1 MNGVKMVGRPVLS
14 GTNEY
19 NEARARKMKA
29 DAQLAE
35 MEVRKAKKD
44 FIATSQVLKGWS
56 EIVGAMKSKLTAIP
70 SIIAPQLSV
79 EAEVGTI
86 RQILSDQINECL
98 EELSNY
104 DPKQS
109 TSTDNTNNAISK
121 TTTKTDNLKVGRPRK
136 ATIIGS

>member
-1 MNGVKMVGRPVLS
+1 MVGRPVLS

-86 RQILSDQINECL
+86 RQILSDQINECF
-98 EELSNY
+98 
-104 DPKQS
+104 
-109 TSTDNTNNAISK
+109 
-121 TTTKTDNLKVGRPRK
+121 
-136 ATIIGS
+136 

>member
-1 MNGVKMVGRPVLS
+1 MVGRPVLY
-14 GTNEY
+14 GNNEY

-121 TTTKTDNLKVGRPRK
+121 TTTKTNNLKVGRPRK